1 MWSMYADQLF
11 RPVELSSVL
20 KITSE
25 VLGLPKDHRC
35 QELTVH
41 HPPLLGFLATLCPT
55 VTGSISYPMERESC
69 LLGMAANSFA

>member
-20 KITSE
+20 KLTPE

-41 HPPLLGFLATLCPT
+41 HPLLLGVLAALCPH
-55 VTGSISYPMERESC
+55 RDW
-69 LLGMAANSFA
+69 